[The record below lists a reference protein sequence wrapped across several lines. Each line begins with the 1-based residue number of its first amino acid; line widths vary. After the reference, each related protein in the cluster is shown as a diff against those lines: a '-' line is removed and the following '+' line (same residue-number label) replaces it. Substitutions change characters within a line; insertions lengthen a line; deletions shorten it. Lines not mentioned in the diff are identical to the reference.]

1 MWGIDGQC
9 LWDASGV
16 FWVIFS
22 KEMSHTCNMNCLQQ
36 RLLSERERGNMQI
49 SSPNRKTD
57 FMGRRILVVERS
69 RTIQTLLS
77 IYFRSAG
84 HRVLVYSTPQEALRV
99 LADLRD
105 APDYLFLAVHAHEQD
120 DYRLLQYV
128 KTQATCTRVSLVALV
143 LQEDLAQVQ
152 RRLSDMQMSY
162 LVKPFR
168 VQDALALVSLPV
180 PEHVVASEMRR
191 E

>member
-1 MWGIDGQC
+1 
-9 LWDASGV
+9 
-16 FWVIFS
+16 
-22 KEMSHTCNMNCLQQ
+22 
-36 RLLSERERGNMQI
+36 
-49 SSPNRKTD
+49 
-57 FMGRRILVVERS
+57 MGRRILVVERS

>member
-1 MWGIDGQC
+1 
-9 LWDASGV
+9 
-16 FWVIFS
+16 
-22 KEMSHTCNMNCLQQ
+22 
-36 RLLSERERGNMQI
+36 MQI

-57 FMGRRILVVERS
+57 FMSRRILIVERS

-99 LADLRD
+99 LADLPD
-105 APDYLFLAVHAHEQD
+105 APDYLFLAVHAYEQD
-120 DYRLLQYV
+120 DYRLIQYV
-128 KTQATCTRVSLVALV
+128 KAQATYVGMSLVALV
-143 LQEDLAQVQ
+143 LQEDLAHVR
-152 RRLSDMQMSY
+152 RRLSDIQVSY

-168 VQDALALVSLPV
+168 VQDALTLVPLPA
-180 PEHVVASEMRR
+180 PEHVAASETRR